1 MTAAIALSRLSSERK
16 DIQINIYESAQE
28 FTEIGAGIGMLLRP
42 WKIMKRLGLDG
53 PLRKVVNIPDKE
65 DELSTLVLYKNTS
78 LS

>member
-42 WKIMKRLGLDG
+42 WKIMNRLGIDG